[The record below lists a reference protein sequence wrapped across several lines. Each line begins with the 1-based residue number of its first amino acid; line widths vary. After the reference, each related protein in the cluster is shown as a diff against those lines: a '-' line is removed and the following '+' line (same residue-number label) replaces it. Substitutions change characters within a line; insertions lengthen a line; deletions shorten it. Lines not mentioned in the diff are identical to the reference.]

1 MIEFSFKG
9 VAIRVKFMFLS
20 IITLFLIMDKTG
32 IATFTL
38 LASLIHELGHV
49 IVLIL
54 IDHKPKEL
62 IFEIVG
68 IKLVQ
73 PNKTIS
79 YIKEIL
85 VLLAGP
91 MANIIMFLLLNYIF
105 SDIYFLN
112 VFSFTHLF
120 IGLFNLLPIGGLDG
134 GKILNLLFKLKFN
147 DIFAN
152 IVAKTISIMII
163 IPVIFISLYLFIFK
177 HNFSLM
183 TTSIYLLFMVI
194 FNKYD

>member
-9 VAIRVKFMFLS
+9 VSIRVKFMFLS

-32 IATFTL
+32 IAIFTL

-54 IDHKPKEL
+54 IGHKPKEL
-62 IFEIVG
+62 TFEIVG

-91 MANIIMFLLLNYIF
+91 MANIIMFLLLNYSF
-105 SDIYFLN
+105 REIYILN

-134 GKILNLLFKLKFN
+134 GKILNILFKLKFN

-152 IVAKTISIMII
+152 IFAKTISIIII